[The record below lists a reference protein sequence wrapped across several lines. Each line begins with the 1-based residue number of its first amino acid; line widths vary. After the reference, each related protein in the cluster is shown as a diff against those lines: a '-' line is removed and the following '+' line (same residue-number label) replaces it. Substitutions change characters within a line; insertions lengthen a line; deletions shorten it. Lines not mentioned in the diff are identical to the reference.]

1 MARKLADFFDESG
14 HSRGD
19 ATEWNKALKVIGT
32 EWETISKC
40 MGYVDTAAQTAEDLV
55 EFVFLIVTLQDVS
68 RTTVNMLLNEVPEES
83 ALYDGLVQIQGSMN
97 LPLTEWVMEYIK
109 EDMLRLITMPSNKV
123 PNGALMSTTDLVG
136 RPTRVAINQGEIITT
151 QKVFASILDMGLSG
165 RIPPDCRA
173 ITVGISDVTGVAGF
187 AQPGDYVDVMLV
199 SSQVENNKVVSEMI
213 LQNVLLLAI
222 NQRVEEPDN
231 SSAQGSA
238 KGKNQT
244 GGNQA
249 KVEKPVMATMA
260 LVPEDAMKLAAKAQ
274 LGQIYLVLRPYRPA
288 NGVSDD
294 TYYSVTKASGKMPV
308 TPPPAGTI
316 PPGEDIENSPTANVQ
331 VIRGTT
337 TTVGR

>member
-1 MARKLADFFDESG
+1 MERLTPRQLLLACGVVALLIFLLIYFTLTKLTAPKPQPQQPKPVTQTQQIRDV
-14 HSRGD
+14 
-19 ATEWNKALKVIGT
+19 KVVSAKTSIP
-32 EWETISKC
+32 ER
-40 MGYVDTAAQTAEDLV
+40 
-55 EFVFLIVTLQDVS
+55 TL
-68 RTTVNMLLNEVPEES
+68 
-83 ALYDGLVQIQGSMN
+83 
-97 LPLTEWVMEYIK
+97 IK
-109 EDMLRLITMPSNKV
+109 EEMLSLTTMPSNKV
-123 PNGALMSTTDLVG
+123 PNGALMSTADLVG
-136 RPTRVAINQGEIITT
+136 RPTKVAIGAGEVITT

-165 RIPPDCRA
+165 RIPPECRA

-222 NQRVEEPDN
+222 NKQVDN
-231 SSAQGSA
+231 NAPAQNNANA
-238 KGKNQT
+238 KGQNATVT
-244 GGNQA
+244 GQPKVTGNPA
-249 KVEKPVMATMA
+249 MATMA
-260 LVPEDAMKLAAKAQ
+260 LLPEDALKLAAKAQ

-316 PPGEDIENSPTANVQ
+316 PPGADIDTSPTANVQ
-331 VIRGTT
+331 IIRGTT

>member
-1 MARKLADFFDESG
+1 MERLTPRQLLLACGVVALLIFLLIYFTLTKLTAPKPQPQQPKPVTQTQQIRDV
-14 HSRGD
+14 
-19 ATEWNKALKVIGT
+19 KV
-32 EWETISKC
+32 
-40 MGYVDTAAQTAEDLV
+40 VTAKTSIPER
-55 EFVFLIVTLQDVS
+55 TL
-68 RTTVNMLLNEVPEES
+68 
-83 ALYDGLVQIQGSMN
+83 
-97 LPLTEWVMEYIK
+97 IK
-109 EDMLRLITMPSNKV
+109 EEMLSLTTMPSNKV
-123 PNGALMSTTDLVG
+123 PNGALMRTTDLVG
-136 RPTRVAINQGEIITT
+136 RPSKVAIGAGEVITT

-165 RIPPDCRA
+165 RIPPECRA

-222 NQRVEEPDN
+222 NKQVEN
-231 SSAQGSA
+231 GSNAPTQNNANA
-238 KGKNQT
+238 KGQNATVT
-244 GGNQA
+244 GQPKVTGNPA
-249 KVEKPVMATMA
+249 MATMA
-260 LVPEDAMKLAAKAQ
+260 LLPEDALKLAAKAQ

-316 PPGEDIENSPTANVQ
+316 PPGADIDTSPTANVQ
-331 VIRGTT
+331 IIRGTT

>member
-1 MARKLADFFDESG
+1 MKLPKLSTIMERLTPRQLLIACG
-14 HSRGD
+14 VI
-19 ATEWNKALKVIGT
+19 ALLIFLLIYFTLTRLTSEKPKPAPTPVPKQVQVKDIT
-32 EWETISKC
+32 
-40 MGYVDTAAQTAEDLV
+40 VVTAKTSIPER
-55 EFVFLIVTLQDVS
+55 TL
-68 RTTVNMLLNEVPEES
+68 
-83 ALYDGLVQIQGSMN
+83 
-97 LPLTEWVMEYIK
+97 IK
-109 EDMLRLITMPSNKV
+109 EDMLSLTTMPSNKV
-123 PNGALMSTTDLVG
+123 PNGALMRTTDLVG
-136 RPTRVAINQGEIITT
+136 RPTRVAISQGEIITT

-165 RIPPDCRA
+165 RIPPECRA

-222 NQRVEEPDN
+222 NKQVENQSNAPVQSN
-231 SSAQGSA
+231 A
-238 KGKNQT
+238 KGQNQNV
-244 GGNQA
+244 GNQP
-249 KVEKPVMATMA
+249 KVTGSPAMATMA
-260 LVPEDAMKLAAKAQ
+260 LVPEDALKLAAKAQ

-308 TPPPAGTI
+308 APPPAGTI

-337 TTVGR
+337 STVGR

>member
-1 MARKLADFFDESG
+1 MKLPKFSTIMERLTPRQLLIACG
-14 HSRGD
+14 VV
-19 ATEWNKALKVIGT
+19 ALLIFLLIYFT
-32 EWETISKC
+32 LTRL
-40 MGYVDTAAQTAEDLV
+40 TAEKPQPQQPAPAVKQTQQIRDV
-55 EFVFLIVTLQDVS
+55 KVVSAKTSIPERTL
-68 RTTVNMLLNEVPEES
+68 
-83 ALYDGLVQIQGSMN
+83 
-97 LPLTEWVMEYIK
+97 IK
-109 EDMLRLITMPSNKV
+109 EEMLTLTTMPSNKV
-123 PNGALMSTTDLVG
+123 PNGALMSTADLVG
-136 RPTRVAINQGEIITT
+136 RPTKVAIGAGEVITT

-165 RIPPDCRA
+165 RIPPECRA

-222 NQRVEEPDN
+222 NKQVDN
-231 SSAQGSA
+231 NAPAQNNAKDNKGQNQSQSANSQP
-238 KGKNQT
+238 KVT
-244 GGNQA
+244 GNPA
-249 KVEKPVMATMA
+249 MATMA
-260 LVPEDAMKLAAKAQ
+260 LLPEDALKLAAKAQ

-316 PPGEDIENSPTANVQ
+316 PPGADIDTSPTANVQ
-331 VIRGTT
+331 IIRGTT

>member
-1 MARKLADFFDESG
+1 MKLPKLS
-14 HSRGD
+14 
-19 ATEWNKALKVIGT
+19 
-32 EWETISKC
+32 TIMERLTPRQLLIAC
-40 MGYVDTAAQTAEDLV
+40 GVVAVLIFLLIYFTLTRLTAEKPKPATPAPAPKQVQVKD
-55 EFVFLIVTLQDVS
+55 VTVVYAKTS
-68 RTTVNMLLNEVPEES
+68 IPERTL
-83 ALYDGLVQIQGSMN
+83 
-97 LPLTEWVMEYIK
+97 IK
-109 EDMLRLITMPSNKV
+109 EEMLTLKTMPSNKV
-123 PNGALMSTTDLVG
+123 PNGALMRTTDLVG
-136 RPTRVAINQGEIITT
+136 RPTRVAINQGEVITT

-165 RIPPDCRA
+165 RIPPECRA

-222 NQRVEEPDN
+222 NKQVEDQ
-231 SSAQGSA
+231 SSAPAQSNA
-238 KGKNQT
+238 KGQNQNA
-244 GGNQA
+244 GNQP
-249 KVEKPVMATMA
+249 KVTGSPAMATMA
-260 LVPEDAMKLAAKAQ
+260 LVPEDALKLAAKAQ
-274 LGQIYLVLRPYRPA
+274 LGQIYLVLRPYRPS

-316 PPGEDIENSPTANVQ
+316 PPGADIDTSPTANVQ